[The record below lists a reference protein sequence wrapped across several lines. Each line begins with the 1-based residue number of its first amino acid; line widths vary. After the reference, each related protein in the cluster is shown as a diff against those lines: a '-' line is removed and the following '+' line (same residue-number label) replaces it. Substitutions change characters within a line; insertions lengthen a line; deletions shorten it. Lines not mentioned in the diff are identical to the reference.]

1 MNNLIKATNPNGVE
15 IRFDEEP
22 HTYETDNCKDFM
34 SATTIIEEFF
44 PPFDEYNI
52 SKRYAKKHGRT
63 QQDVLDEWKAINEES
78 ILQGGNVH
86 LYCENILTNKE
97 VPEPRNEKEIKIR
110 KNADKAMELLCDK
123 YELVESEKIIFSEK
137 YKLAGTVDLIMR
149 NKINGEILLF
159 DWKTNKKIEL
169 TSYWKEYGFNPVSH
183 LENVNFSQ
191 YSLQLN
197 LYKWMLLEEKYY
209 DNISEMKIVHLIDSK
224 SVWYDIEDMQREIS
238 DMVHYEHNKSEVDN
252 VKDLMRS
259 IRLKTKRDY

>member
-1 MNNLIKATNPNGVE
+1 MNKLIKATNPNGVE

-22 HTYETDNCKDFM
+22 HTYETDSCKDFT
-34 SATTIIEEFF
+34 SATTFIEEFF
-44 PPFDEYNI
+44 PLFDEYNI

-63 QQDVLDEWKAINEES
+63 QQDVLAEWKAINEES
-78 ILQGGNVH
+78 ILQGSNVH
-86 LYCENILTNKE
+86 LYCENKLTNKE
-97 VPEPRNEKEIKIR
+97 LPEPRNEKEVNIFKV
-110 KNADKAMELLCDK
+110 ADIGIAGLLDE

-149 NKINGEILLF
+149 NKYNGKILLF
-159 DWKTNKKIEL
+159 DWKTNKKIVKD
-169 TSYWKEYGFNPVSH
+169 SYWKEYGFNPLSH
-183 LENVNFSQ
+183 LENVNFNH

-209 DNISEMKIVHLIDSK
+209 DEIEEMKIVHLIDSK